1 MKRIT
6 WINLSATWLLLLL
19 QRTPAM
25 RVATEVAEFATPSR
39 IVALLRSLA
48 GIGASL
54 GAVHSLAGATT
65 LVAQIGRAHV

>member
-1 MKRIT
+1 
-6 WINLSATWLLLLL
+6 
-19 QRTPAM
+19 M

-65 LVAQIGRAHV
+65 RDKLVSIEGDAAALAARLAQLCGDARRGAKS